1 MSKKLYQPNKQKKQF
16 NKEKMTIID
25 KLEVA
30 GIVIASVAVITW
42 SGFSIVDAFLP
53 DPEPAVHEVMVD
65 SVDSYINNVNAEGSK
80 KEQAAKEEE
89 ERKAKEEAEKAE
101 REAKAEADKKEKEEK
116 KKAEKEAK
124 EKAKKEEIQKK
135 RRENAIQARKKL
147 EEKLNAEEEAK
158 AKVEAEKNTVY
169 TAKASL
175 NIREEAN
182 GTAKSFGQYK
192 PGDIVEV
199 IEGETEEHPGWLKVK
214 RESTEGYVSASF
226 VEKK

>member
-80 KEQAAKEEE
+80 KEQAEKEEE

-101 REAKAEADKKEKEEK
+101 REAKAEAEKKEKEEK

-147 EEKLNAEEEAK
+147 EEKLKAKEE

-192 PGDIVEV
+192 PGDIIEV

-214 RESTEGYVSASF
+214 RGSTEGYVSASF